1 MAHLVAIEPAHHQQ
15 LYVLPEQVDVHAAG
29 QNLIPVVPAEL
40 THVATQLPLVLAKNG
55 ETGQFVLAALT
66 GFAPNENLLLQQG
79 RWQGLYLPLQIQ
91 RQPFFVGKAT
101 PDADDYVV
109 CIDMD
114 SPATGQNQPLP
125 AGAELLFL
133 ADGSETEFYRQA
145 KQRLVQLLQGEQ
157 QRDALIEVL
166 LQCQLLQPMSLDITF
181 ADQSTTRLNG
191 LYSIDADKLAAL
203 APEQVVQLHQQGH
216 LAAIYA
222 ILGSAAQIY
231 GLIARKN
238 QQLAG

>member
-1 MAHLVAIEPAHHQQ
+1 MAHLVAIEPARHPQ

-40 THVATQLPLVLAKNG
+40 THVATELPLVLAKSG
-55 ETGQFVLAALT
+55 ETGQFVLAALA
-66 GFAPNENLLLQQG
+66 GFAPQENLLVRDG

-91 RQPFFVGKAT
+91 RQPFFVGRETTAS
-101 PDADDYVV
+101 DDYVV

-114 SPATGQNQPLP
+114 SPATGQSQPLP
-125 AGAELLFL
+125 PGAEPLFL
-133 ADGSETEFYRQA
+133 PDGSETEFYRQA
-145 KQRLVQLLQGEQ
+145 KLRLVQLLQGEQ
-157 QRDALIEVL
+157 QRDALIDVL
-166 LQCQLLQPMSLDITF
+166 LQCQLLRPMSLDITF
-181 ADQSTTRLNG
+181 ADHSSTRLNG

-222 ILGSAAQIY
+222 IVGSAAQIY

>member
-1 MAHLVAIEPAHHQQ
+1 MAHLVAIEPARHQH

-29 QNLIPVVPAEL
+29 QTLIPVVPAEL

-55 ETGQFVLAALT
+55 QTGQFVLAALT
-66 GFAPNENLLLQQG
+66 GFAPNENLLMQQG
-79 RWQGLYLPLQIQ
+79 HWQGLYLPLQIQ

-109 CIDMD
+109 CIDLE

-133 ADGSETEFYRQA
+133 ADGSETDFYRLA

-238 QQLAG
+238 QQLVG

>member
-1 MAHLVAIEPAHHQQ
+1 MAHLVAIEPARHQQ

-66 GFAPNENLLLQQG
+66 GFAPNENLLMQQG

-101 PDADDYVV
+101 PDANDYVV
-109 CIDMD
+109 CIDIE

-145 KQRLVQLLQGEQ
+145 KQRLVHLLQGEQ
-157 QRDALIEVL
+157 QRDALVEVL
-166 LQCQLLQPMSLDITF
+166 LHCQLLQPMSLDITF

-191 LYSIDADKLAAL
+191 LYTIDADKLAAL
-203 APEQVVQLHQQGH
+203 APELVVQLHQQGH

-238 QQLAG
+238 QLLAG

>member
-1 MAHLVAIEPAHHQQ
+1 MAHLVAIEPTRHQQ

-55 ETGQFVLAALT
+55 QTGQFVLAALT
-66 GFAPNENLLLQQG
+66 GFAPNENLLMQQG
-79 RWQGLYLPLQIQ
+79 RWLGLYLPLQIQ

-133 ADGSETEFYRQA
+133 ADGSETDFYRQA

-157 QRDALIEVL
+157 QRDALIDVL
-166 LQCQLLQPMSLDITF
+166 LQLQLLQPMSLDITF

-203 APEQVVQLHQQGH
+203 APEQVVQLHQQGL

-222 ILGSAAQIY
+222 IVGSAAQIY
-231 GLIARKN
+231 ALIARKN

>member
-1 MAHLVAIEPAHHQQ
+1 M
-15 LYVLPEQVDVHAAG
+15 
-29 QNLIPVVPAEL
+29 
-40 THVATQLPLVLAKNG
+40 
-55 ETGQFVLAALT
+55 
-66 GFAPNENLLLQQG
+66 QQG

-101 PDADDYVV
+101 PEADDYVV

-133 ADGSETEFYRQA
+133 PDGSETEFYRQA
-145 KQRLVQLLQGEQ
+145 KLRLVQLLQGEQ
-157 QRDALIEVL
+157 QRDALIAVL
-166 LQCQLLQPMSLDITF
+166 LQCQLLQPMSLEITF

-191 LYSIDADKLAAL
+191 LYTIDADKLAAL
-203 APEQVVQLHQQGH
+203 APEQVVQLHQQGL

-222 ILGSAAQIY
+222 IVGSAAQIY

>member
-1 MAHLVAIEPAHHQQ
+1 
-15 LYVLPEQVDVHAAG
+15 
-29 QNLIPVVPAEL
+29 
-40 THVATQLPLVLAKNG
+40 LVLAKNG
-55 ETGQFVLAALT
+55 QTGQFVLAALT
-66 GFAPNENLLLQQG
+66 GFAPNENLLMQQG

-109 CIDMD
+109 CIDME

-133 ADGSETEFYRQA
+133 ADGRETDFYRQA

-157 QRDALIEVL
+157 QRDALIEML
-166 LQCQLLQPMSLDITF
+166 LQYQLLQPMSLDITF

-191 LYSIDADKLAAL
+191 LYSIDSDKLAAL
-203 APEQVVQLHQQGH
+203 MPEQVVQLHQQGH

-238 QQLAG
+238 QQLVG

>member
-1 MAHLVAIEPAHHQQ
+1 MAHLVAIEPARHQH

-55 ETGQFVLAALT
+55 QTGQFVLAALT
-66 GFAPNENLLLQQG
+66 GFAANENLLMQQG

-91 RQPFFVGKAT
+91 RQPFFVGKAA

-109 CIDMD
+109 CIDLE

-125 AGAELLFL
+125 AGAESLFL
-133 ADGSETEFYRQA
+133 ADGRETDFYRQA

-157 QRDALIEVL
+157 QRDALIDLL
-166 LQCQLLQPMSLDITF
+166 LQFQLLQPMSLDITF

-203 APEQVVQLHQQGH
+203 TPEQVVQLHQQGH

>member
-1 MAHLVAIEPAHHQQ
+1 MAHLVAVEPARHQH
-15 LYVLPEQVDVHAAG
+15 LYVIPEHIDTHAAG

-40 THVATQLPLVLAKNG
+40 THVATQLPLVLAKSG

-66 GFAPNENLLLQQG
+66 GFAANENLMVQQG
-79 RWQGLYLPLQIQ
+79 QWQGLYLPLQIQ

-101 PDADDYVV
+101 PEADDYVV
-109 CIDMD
+109 CIDME
-114 SPATGQNQPLP
+114 SPATGQTQPVP
-125 AGAELLFL
+125 AGAALLFL
-133 ADGSETEFYRQA
+133 ADGSESDFYRQA

-157 QRDALIEVL
+157 QRATLIDVL
-166 LQCQLLQPMSLDITF
+166 LHCQLLQPMSLDITF

-191 LYSIDADKLAAL
+191 LYTIDADKLAEL

-222 ILGSAAQIY
+222 IVGSAAQIY

-238 QQLAG
+238 QLLAG

>member
-1 MAHLVAIEPAHHQQ
+1 MAHLVAVEPARHQH
-15 LYVLPEQVDVHAAG
+15 LYVVPQQIDTHAAG

-55 ETGQFVLAALT
+55 QTGQFVLAALT
-66 GFAPNENLLLQQG
+66 GFAPDENLMVQQG
-79 RWQGLYLPLQIQ
+79 QWQGMYLPLQIQ

-114 SPATGQNQPLP
+114 SPAAGQNQPLP

-133 ADGSETEFYRQA
+133 ADGGETDFYRQA

-157 QRDALIEVL
+157 QRDALIDVL

-191 LYSIDADKLAAL
+191 LYTIDADKLAAL
-203 APEQVVQLHQQGH
+203 APEQVVHLHQQGL

-222 ILGSAAQIY
+222 IVGSAAQIY

>member
-1 MAHLVAIEPAHHQQ
+1 MAHLVAVQPAQHQQ

-40 THVATQLPLVLAKNG
+40 THVATQLPLVLAKSG

-66 GFAPNENLLLQQG
+66 GFAPNENLLMQQG
-79 RWQGLYLPLQIQ
+79 RWLGLYLPLQIQ
-91 RQPFFVGKAT
+91 RQPFFVGKAN
-101 PDADDYVV
+101 PDDNDYVV
-109 CIDMD
+109 CIDLD

-125 AGAELLFL
+125 VGAELLFF
-133 ADGSETEFYRQA
+133 ADGSETDFYRQA

-157 QRDALIEVL
+157 QRDALIDVL
-166 LQCQLLQPMSLDITF
+166 LQCRLLQPMSLDITF

-191 LYSIDADKLAAL
+191 LYTIDADKLAAL

-231 GLIARKN
+231 ALIARKN

>member
-1 MAHLVAIEPAHHQQ
+1 MAHLVAVQPAQHQH

-40 THVATQLPLVLAKNG
+40 THVATQLPLVLAKSG

-66 GFAPNENLLLQQG
+66 GFAANENLLMQQG
-79 RWQGLYLPLQIQ
+79 RWLGLYLPLQIQ
-91 RQPFFVGKAT
+91 RQPFFVGKAN
-101 PDADDYVV
+101 PDDNDYVV
-109 CIDMD
+109 CIDLD
-114 SPATGQNQPLP
+114 SPATGQSQPLP
-125 AGAELLFL
+125 VGAEPLFL
-133 ADGSETEFYRQA
+133 ADGNETDFYRQA

-157 QRDALIEVL
+157 QRDALIDVL
-166 LQCQLLQPMSLDITF
+166 LQCRLLQPMSLDITF

-191 LYSIDADKLAAL
+191 LYTIDADKLAAL
-203 APEQVVQLHQQGH
+203 TPEQVVQLHQQGH

-231 GLIARKN
+231 ALIARKN

>member
-1 MAHLVAIEPAHHQQ
+1 MAHLVAVEPARHQH
-15 LYVLPEQVDVHAAG
+15 LYVIPEQIDTHAAG

-40 THVATQLPLVLAKNG
+40 THVATQLPLVLAKSG

-66 GFAPNENLLLQQG
+66 GFAANENLMVQQG
-79 RWQGLYLPLQIQ
+79 QWQGLYLPLQIQ
-91 RQPFFVGKAT
+91 RQPFFVGKAS
-101 PDADDYVV
+101 PEADDYVV
-109 CIDMD
+109 CIDME
-114 SPATGQNQPLP
+114 SPATGQSQPLP
-125 AGAELLFL
+125 AGAEPLFL
-133 ADGSETEFYRQA
+133 ADGSESDYYRQA

-157 QRDALIEVL
+157 QRATLIDVL
-166 LQCQLLQPMSLDITF
+166 LHCQLLQPMSLDITF

-191 LYSIDADKLAAL
+191 LYTIDADKLAAL

-222 ILGSAAQIY
+222 IVGSSAQIY

-238 QQLAG
+238 QLLAG

>member
-1 MAHLVAIEPAHHQQ
+1 MAHLVAIEPARHQH

-55 ETGQFVLAALT
+55 QTGQFVLAALT
-66 GFAPNENLLLQQG
+66 GFAPNENLLMQQG

-109 CIDMD
+109 CIDME

-133 ADGSETEFYRQA
+133 ADGRETDFYRQA

-157 QRDALIEVL
+157 QRDALIEML
-166 LQCQLLQPMSLDITF
+166 LQYQLLQPMSLDITF

-191 LYSIDADKLAAL
+191 LYSIDSDKLAAL
-203 APEQVVQLHQQGH
+203 MPEQVVQLHQQGH

-238 QQLAG
+238 QQLVG

>member
-1 MAHLVAIEPAHHQQ
+1 MAHLVAIEPARHQQ

-40 THVATQLPLVLAKNG
+40 THVATQLPVVLAKNG

-66 GFAPNENLLLQQG
+66 GFTPNENLLLQQG

-101 PDADDYVV
+101 PDAEDYVV
-109 CIDMD
+109 CIDIE
-114 SPATGQNQPLP
+114 SPAMGQNQPLP

-133 ADGSETEFYRQA
+133 ADGRETDFYRQA
-145 KQRLVQLLQGEQ
+145 KQRLVHLLQGEQ

-166 LQCQLLQPMSLDITF
+166 LRCQLLQPMSLDITF

-191 LYSIDADKLAAL
+191 LYTIDADKLAAL
-203 APEQVVQLHQQGH
+203 APELVVQLHQQGH

-238 QQLAG
+238 QLLAG

>member
-157 QRDALIEVL
+157 QRDALIEML